1 MSRAVDTSYAYCSLR
16 SMAVLSDELLSGV
29 AAKARANERRSPH
42 LPLITLRAQPKNR
55 RATQATRID
64 YEFWLVRQVVYSF
77 RDWPVL

>member
-1 MSRAVDTSYAYCSLR
+1 
-16 SMAVLSDELLSGV
+16 MAVLSDELLSGV
-29 AAKARANERRSPH
+29 AAKA
-42 LPLITLRAQPKNR
+42 RAQPKNR